1 MKVDDDPLVSK
12 LLTSVI
18 TFSVVSAPSENHVP
32 GTLLLIVAGI
42 NNIGM
47 QNSSYFLRASVSCV
61 RPWKAC
67 KKHCKCKQRRHQFGI
82 QILVQC
88 HQ

>member
-1 MKVDDDPLVSK
+1 MST

-42 NNIGM
+42 SNIGM

-67 KKHCKCKQRRHQFGI
+67 KTRYKRK
-82 QILVQC
+82 
-88 HQ
+88 